1 MADIIQ
7 LLPDHVANQ
16 IAAGEVVQRPASVV
30 KELLENAMDAKAA
43 RIKLIVKDSGKTLI
57 QVIDDGMG
65 MSTTDARF
73 CFERHATS
81 KIKTAEDLFR
91 LHTKGF
97 RGEALASIAA
107 VAQVELATKQ
117 EENEVGTKIH
127 IEGSKILRQEPT
139 VAPKGTSVAVRR
151 LFFNIPARR
160 QFLKSDPV
168 EFRHIIDEFHRVSL
182 THPDTAFQLF
192 HNDNEMFNLP
202 VSNLR
207 QRIVNVFGGRT
218 NEKLFP
224 LSEETD
230 LVGISGFVGKPE
242 FARRS
247 KAEQFFFVNHRF
259 IRNPYLHHAV
269 MSAYDGLIKEGTQP
283 SYFIYLNV
291 DPAGIDINIH
301 PTKTEI
307 KFENEQA
314 LYAML
319 RASVKHSLGQFSA
332 AAVLDFDRDQT
343 LDIQYD
349 QLKTVP
355 SLPKI
360 EVDADFNPFDSNKG
374 FDRPR
379 TFLKTSQP
387 AWESLYVGLESKS
400 NNPLTEELEI
410 DLESEEVTGSI
421 FDKEKENSSPAEF
434 FQIHQKYI
442 MCMVKSGML
451 LIDQHRA
458 HRRILYE
465 DFLGKLSEE
474 KTASQQL
481 LFPVTPDFSHGEV
494 GLLSELKEHLE
505 HAGFYFSK
513 FGTEGIEIT
522 GIPVLLTPEKTTSI
536 LQNLIED
543 LEHEIP
549 DSYFSAID
557 LLAKKLSKSIAVRHG
572 QSLNQKEQQ
581 QIIDSLFACK
591 EPKLTPENKTVFIRL
606 GWDEIEKKFN

>member
-30 KELLENAMDAKAA
+30 KELLENAMDAQAS
-43 RIKLIVKDSGKTLI
+43 RIKLLVKDSGKTLI
-57 QVIDDGMG
+57 QVIDDGLG

-107 VAQVELATKQ
+107 VAQVELTTKQ

-168 EFRHIIDEFHRVSL
+168 EFRHIIDEFHRVAL
-182 THPDTAFQLF
+182 THSETAFQLF
-192 HNDNEMFNLP
+192 HNDNELFNLP

-218 NEKLFP
+218 NEKLVP

-230 LVGISGFVGKPE
+230 LVGIGGFVGKPE

-269 MSAYDGLIKEGTQP
+269 MSAYEGLIKEGTQP

-319 RASVKHSLGQFSA
+319 RASIKHSLGQFSA

-343 LDIQYD
+343 LDIQYE

-355 SLPKI
+355 ILPKI

-374 FDRPR
+374 VNKPR
-379 TFLKTSQP
+379 IFSKSSQP

-421 FDKEKENSSPAEF
+421 FDKDDEKSNPVEF

-442 MCMVKSGML
+442 LCMVKSGML

-481 LFPVTPDFSHGEV
+481 LFPITPDFSHGEV
-494 GLLSELKEHLE
+494 GLLSELKEHLQ

-522 GIPVLLTPEKTTSI
+522 GIPVLLTPEKATSI
-536 LQNLIED
+536 LRNLIED

-549 DSYFSAID
+549 DSYFSAIN
-557 LLAKKLSKSIAVRHG
+557 LLAKKLSKSIAVKHG

-591 EPKLTPENKTVFIRL
+591 EPKLTPENKTIFIRL
-606 GWDEIEKKFN
+606 GWDEIDKKFN

>member
-16 IAAGEVVQRPASVV
+16 IAAGEVVQRPASAV
-30 KELLENAMDAKAA
+30 KELLENAMDAQAS

-81 KIKTAEDLFR
+81 KIKTADDLFR

-117 EENEVGTKIH
+117 AENEIGTKIH
-127 IEGSKILRQEPT
+127 IEGSKILRQEPAVT
-139 VAPKGTSVAVRR
+139 PKGTSVAVRR

-160 QFLKSDPV
+160 QFLKSDSV
-168 EFRHIIDEFHRVSL
+168 EFRHIIDEFHRIAL
-182 THPDTAFQLF
+182 THPNTAFQLF
-192 HNDNEMFNLP
+192 HNDNELFNLP

-207 QRIVNVFGGRT
+207 QRIVSVFGGRT
-218 NEKLFP
+218 NEKLVP
-224 LSEETD
+224 LSEVTD
-230 LVGISGFVGKPE
+230 LVGIGGFVGKPE

-247 KAEQFFFVNHRF
+247 KAEQFFFVNQRY

-269 MSAYDGLIKEGTQP
+269 ISAYDGLIKDGTQP
-283 SYFIYLNV
+283 SYFIYLDIN
-291 DPAGIDINIH
+291 PASIDINIH

-314 LYAML
+314 LYAIL

-332 AAVLDFDRDQT
+332 AAVLDFDQDQT
-343 LDIQYD
+343 LEVQYE
-349 QLKTVP
+349 QLKTMP

-360 EVDADFNPFDSNKG
+360 EVDADFNPFDDKG
-374 FDRPR
+374 YDKPHVFS
-379 TFLKTSQP
+379 KTSQP
-387 AWESLYVGLESKS
+387 AWESLYIGLGSKS

-421 FDKEKENSSPAEF
+421 FNQQEEKSNPTEY
-434 FQIHQKYI
+434 FQVHEKYI
-442 MCMVKSGML
+442 LCMVKSGMI

-465 DFLGKLSEE
+465 DFLVKLSEE

-481 LFPVTPDFSHGEV
+481 LFPITPDFSHGEV
-494 GLLSELKEHLE
+494 GLLSELREHLE
-505 HAGFYFSK
+505 HAGFCFSK
-513 FGTEGIEIT
+513 FDQNGVEII

-543 LEHEIP
+543 LEQEIP

-557 LLAKKLSKSIAVRHG
+557 LLAKKLSKSIAIKHG

-591 EPKLTPENKTVFIRL
+591 EPKLTPDNKTVFVRL

>member
-16 IAAGEVVQRPASVV
+16 IAAGEVVQRPASAV
-30 KELLENAMDAKAA
+30 KELLENAMDAQAS

-81 KIKTAEDLFR
+81 KIKTADDLFR

-117 EENEVGTKIH
+117 AENEIGTKIH
-127 IEGSKILRQEPT
+127 IEGSKILRQEPAVT
-139 VAPKGTSVAVRR
+139 PKGTSVAVRR

-160 QFLKSDPV
+160 QFLKSDSV
-168 EFRHIIDEFHRVSL
+168 EFRHIIDEFHRIAL
-182 THPDTAFQLF
+182 THPNTAFQLF
-192 HNDNEMFNLP
+192 HNDNELFNLP

-207 QRIVNVFGGRT
+207 QRIVGVFGGRT
-218 NEKLFP
+218 NEKLVP
-224 LSEETD
+224 LSEVTD
-230 LVGISGFVGKPE
+230 LVGIGGFVGKPE

-247 KAEQFFFVNHRF
+247 KAEQFFFVNQRY

-269 MSAYDGLIKEGTQP
+269 ISAYDGLIKDGTQP
-283 SYFIYLNV
+283 SYFIYLDIN
-291 DPAGIDINIH
+291 PASIDINIH

-314 LYAML
+314 LYAIL

-332 AAVLDFDRDQT
+332 AAVLDFDQDQT
-343 LDIQYD
+343 LEVQYE
-349 QLKTVP
+349 QLKTMP

-360 EVDADFNPFDSNKG
+360 EVDADFNPFDDKG
-374 FDRPR
+374 YDKPHVFS
-379 TFLKTSQP
+379 KTSQP
-387 AWESLYVGLESKS
+387 AWKSLYIGLGSKS

-421 FDKEKENSSPAEF
+421 FNQQEEKSNPTEY
-434 FQIHQKYI
+434 FQVHEKYI
-442 MCMVKSGML
+442 LCMVKSGMI

-465 DFLGKLSEE
+465 DFLVKLSEE

-481 LFPVTPDFSHGEV
+481 LFPITPDFSHGEV
-494 GLLSELKEHLE
+494 GLLSELREHLE
-505 HAGFYFSK
+505 HAGFCFSK
-513 FGTEGIEIT
+513 FDQNGVEII

-543 LEHEIP
+543 LEQEIP

-557 LLAKKLSKSIAVRHG
+557 LLAKKLSKSIAIKHG

-591 EPKLTPENKTVFIRL
+591 EPKLTPDNKTVFVRL

>member
-1 MADIIQ
+1 
-7 LLPDHVANQ
+7 
-16 IAAGEVVQRPASVV
+16 
-30 KELLENAMDAKAA
+30 
-43 RIKLIVKDSGKTLI
+43 VKDSGKTLI
-57 QVIDDGMG
+57 QVIDDGVG

-107 VAQVELATKQ
+107 VAQVELTTKQ
-117 EENEVGTKIH
+117 EEAEIGTKIH

-168 EFRHIIDEFHRVSL
+168 EFRHIIDEFHRIAL

-192 HNDNEMFNLP
+192 HNDNELFNLP

-218 NEKLFP
+218 NEKLAP
-224 LSEETD
+224 LAEETD
-230 LVGISGFVGKPE
+230 LVGINGFVGKPE
-242 FARRS
+242 FAKRS
-247 KAEQFFFVNHRF
+247 KAEQFFFVNQRY

-269 MSAYDGLIKEGTQP
+269 MSAYEGLIKEGTQP
-283 SYFIYLNV
+283 SYFIYLNI
-291 DPAGIDINIH
+291 DPASIDINIH

-314 LYAML
+314 LYAIL

-332 AAVLDFDRDQT
+332 AAVLDFERDQT
-343 LDIQYD
+343 LDVQYD
-349 QLKTVP
+349 QLKKTP

-360 EVDADFNPFDSNKG
+360 EVDADFNPFDNSKG
-374 FDRPR
+374 FERPR
-379 TFLKTSQP
+379 SSFKTTQP
-387 AWESLYVGLESKS
+387 AWESLYMGMESKS

-410 DLESEEVTGSI
+410 DLESEEVTGSM
-421 FDKEKENSSPAEF
+421 FNQEAEKSNPTEY
-434 FQIHQKYI
+434 FQVREKYI
-442 MCMVKSGML
+442 LCMVKSGML

-481 LFPVTPDFSHGEV
+481 LFPITPDFSHSEL
-494 GLLSELKEHLE
+494 GLLSELREHLE
-505 HAGFYFSK
+505 HAGFCFSK
-513 FGTEGIEIT
+513 FNQNGVEIT
-522 GIPVLLTPEKTTSI
+522 GIPVLLSPEKTTAI
-536 LQNLIED
+536 LRNLIED
-543 LEHEIP
+543 LEHQIP

-557 LLAKKLSKSIAVRHG
+557 LLAKKLSKGIAVKHG
-572 QSLNQKEQQ
+572 QSLSQKEQQ

-591 EPKLTPENKTVFIRL
+591 EPKLTPENKTVFIQL
-606 GWDEIEKKFN
+606 GWEEIDKKFN

>member
-16 IAAGEVVQRPASVV
+16 IAAGEVVQRPASAV
-30 KELLENAMDAKAA
+30 KELLENAMDAQAS

-81 KIKTAEDLFR
+81 KIKTADDLFR

-117 EENEVGTKIH
+117 AENEIGTKIH
-127 IEGSKILRQEPT
+127 IEGSKILRQEPAVT
-139 VAPKGTSVAVRR
+139 PKGTSVAVRR

-160 QFLKSDPV
+160 QFLKSDSV
-168 EFRHIIDEFHRVSL
+168 EFRHIIDEFHRIAL

-192 HNDNEMFNLP
+192 HNDNELFNLP

-207 QRIVNVFGGRT
+207 QRIVSVFGGRT
-218 NEKLFP
+218 NEKLVP
-224 LSEETD
+224 LSEVTD
-230 LVGISGFVGKPE
+230 LVGIGGFVGKPE

-247 KAEQFFFVNHRF
+247 KAEQFFFVNQRY

-269 MSAYDGLIKEGTQP
+269 ISAYDGLIKDGTQP
-283 SYFIYLNV
+283 SYFIYLDIN
-291 DPAGIDINIH
+291 PASIDINIH

-314 LYAML
+314 LYAIL

-332 AAVLDFDRDQT
+332 AAVLDFDQDQT
-343 LDIQYD
+343 LEVQYE
-349 QLKTVP
+349 QLKTMP

-360 EVDADFNPFDSNKG
+360 EVDADFNPFDDKG
-374 FDRPR
+374 YDKPHVFS
-379 TFLKTSQP
+379 KTSQP
-387 AWESLYVGLESKS
+387 AWESLYIGLGSKS

-421 FDKEKENSSPAEF
+421 FNQQEEKSNPTEY
-434 FQIHQKYI
+434 FQVHEKYI
-442 MCMVKSGML
+442 LCMVKSGMI

-465 DFLGKLSEE
+465 DFLVKLSEE

-481 LFPVTPDFSHGEV
+481 LFPITPDFSHGEV
-494 GLLSELKEHLE
+494 GLLSELREHLE
-505 HAGFYFSK
+505 HAGFCFSK
-513 FGTEGIEIT
+513 FDQNGVEII

-543 LEHEIP
+543 LEQEIP

-557 LLAKKLSKSIAVRHG
+557 LLAKKLSKSIAIKHG

-591 EPKLTPENKTVFIRL
+591 EPKLTPDNKTVFVRL

>member
-30 KELLENAMDAKAA
+30 KELLENAMDAQAN
-43 RIKLIVKDSGKTLI
+43 RIKLLVKESGKTLV
-57 QVIDDGMG
+57 QVIDDGLG

-107 VAQVELATKQ
+107 VAQVELTTKQ

-168 EFRHIIDEFHRVSL
+168 EFRHIIDEFHRVAL
-182 THPDTAFQLF
+182 THSETAFQLF
-192 HNDNEMFNLP
+192 HNDNELFNLP

-218 NEKLFP
+218 NEKLVP

-269 MSAYDGLIKEGTQP
+269 MSAYEGLIKEGTQP

-291 DPAGIDINIH
+291 DPASIDINIH

-319 RASVKHSLGQFSA
+319 RASIKHSLGQFSA

-343 LDIQYD
+343 LDIQYE

-355 SLPKI
+355 NSPKI
-360 EVDADFNPFDSNKG
+360 EVDSDFNPFDSNKG
-374 FDRPR
+374 VNKPR
-379 TFLKTSQP
+379 TFSKSLQP

-421 FDKEKENSSPAEF
+421 FDKEDGKSNPVEF

-442 MCMVKSGML
+442 LCMVKSGML

-474 KTASQQL
+474 KTVSQQL
-481 LFPVTPDFSHGEV
+481 LFPITPDFSHGEV
-494 GLLSELKEHLE
+494 GLLSELKEHLQ

-522 GIPVLLTPEKTTSI
+522 GIPVLLTPEKVTSI
-536 LQNLIED
+536 LRNLIED

-549 DSYFSAID
+549 DSYFSAIN
-557 LLAKKLSKSIAVRHG
+557 LLAKKLSKSIAVKHG

-591 EPKLTPENKTVFIRL
+591 EPKLTPENKTIFIRL

>member
-16 IAAGEVVQRPASVV
+16 IAAGEVVQRPASAV
-30 KELLENAMDAKAA
+30 KELLENAMDAQAG

-65 MSTTDARF
+65 MSITDARF

-107 VAQVELATKQ
+107 VAQVELTTKQ
-117 EENEVGTKIH
+117 AESEVGTKIH

-168 EFRHIIDEFHRVSL
+168 EFRHIIDEFHRIAL

-192 HNDNEMFNLP
+192 HNDNELFNLP

-218 NEKLFP
+218 NEKLAP
-224 LSEETD
+224 LNEETD

-242 FARRS
+242 FAKRS
-247 KAEQFFFVNHRF
+247 KAEQFFFVNQRY

-269 MSAYDGLIKEGTQP
+269 MSAYEGLIKEGTQP
-283 SYFIYLNV
+283 SYFIYLNI
-291 DPAGIDINIH
+291 DPASIDINIH

-314 LYAML
+314 LYAIL

-343 LDIQYD
+343 LDVQYE
-349 QLKTVP
+349 QLKKTP

-360 EVDADFNPFDSNKG
+360 EVDADFNPFDNSKG
-374 FDRPR
+374 FEQSR
-379 TFLKTSQP
+379 TSFKTTQP
-387 AWESLYVGLESKS
+387 VWESLYMGMESKS

-410 DLESEEVTGSI
+410 DLESEEVTGSM
-421 FDKEKENSSPAEF
+421 FSQEAEKSNLTEY
-434 FQIHQKYI
+434 FQVREKYI
-442 MCMVKSGML
+442 LCMVKSGML
-451 LIDQHRA
+451 LIDQNRA
-458 HRRILYE
+458 HQRILYE

-481 LFPVTPDFSHGEV
+481 LFPITPDFSRGEV
-494 GLLSELKEHLE
+494 GLLSELREHLE
-505 HAGFYFSK
+505 HAGFCFSK
-513 FGTEGIEIT
+513 FDQNGVEIT
-522 GIPVLLTPEKTTSI
+522 GIPVLLSPEKTTAI
-536 LQNLIED
+536 LRNLIED
-543 LEHEIP
+543 LEYQIP

-557 LLAKKLSKSIAVRHG
+557 LLAKKLSKSIAIKHG
-572 QSLNQKEQQ
+572 KSLNQKEQQ
-581 QIIDSLFACK
+581 QIIDLLFACK

-606 GWDEIEKKFN
+606 SWEEIEKKFN

>member
-139 VAPKGTSVAVRR
+139 VAPKGTSVSVRR

-192 HNDNEMFNLP
+192 HNDNELFNLP

-218 NEKLFP
+218 NEKLVP

-343 LDIQYD
+343 LDVQYE

-355 SLPKI
+355 ILPKI

-374 FDRPR
+374 FDKPR

>member
-30 KELLENAMDAKAA
+30 KELLENAMDAQAS
-43 RIKLIVKDSGKTLI
+43 RIKLLVKESGKTLV
-57 QVIDDGMG
+57 QVIDDGLG

-107 VAQVELATKQ
+107 VAQVELTTKQ

-127 IEGSKILRQEPT
+127 IEGSKILRQEPI

-168 EFRHIIDEFHRVSL
+168 EFRHIIDEFHRVAL
-182 THPDTAFQLF
+182 THSETAFQLF
-192 HNDNEMFNLP
+192 HNDNELFNLP

-218 NEKLFP
+218 NEKLVP

-269 MSAYDGLIKEGTQP
+269 MSAYEGLIKEGTQP

-291 DPAGIDINIH
+291 DPASIDINIH

-319 RASVKHSLGQFSA
+319 RASIKHSLGQFSA

-343 LDIQYD
+343 LDIQYE

-355 SLPKI
+355 NLPKI
-360 EVDADFNPFDSNKG
+360 EVDADFNPFEINKSI
-374 FDRPR
+374 DRPQS
-379 TFLKTSQP
+379 FSKSLQP

-421 FDKEKENSSPAEF
+421 FDKEDGKSNPVEF

-442 MCMVKSGML
+442 LCMVKSGML

-474 KTASQQL
+474 KTVSQQL
-481 LFPVTPDFSHGEV
+481 LFPITPDFSHGEV
-494 GLLSELKEHLE
+494 GLLSELKEHLQ

-522 GIPVLLTPEKTTSI
+522 GIPVLLTPEKVTSI
-536 LQNLIED
+536 LRNLIED

-549 DSYFSAID
+549 DSYFSAIN
-557 LLAKKLSKSIAVRHG
+557 LLAKKLSKSIAVKHG

-606 GWDEIEKKFN
+606 GWDEIDKKFN

>member
-16 IAAGEVVQRPASVV
+16 IAAGEVVQRPASAV
-30 KELLENAMDAKAA
+30 KELLENAMDAQAS

-81 KIKTAEDLFR
+81 KIKTADDLFR

-117 EENEVGTKIH
+117 AENEIGTKIH
-127 IEGSKILRQEPT
+127 IEGSKILRQEPAVT
-139 VAPKGTSVAVRR
+139 PKGTSVAVRR

-160 QFLKSDPV
+160 QFLKSDSV
-168 EFRHIIDEFHRVSL
+168 EFRHIIDEFHRIAL
-182 THPDTAFQLF
+182 THPNTAFQLF
-192 HNDNEMFNLP
+192 HNDNELFNLP

-207 QRIVNVFGGRT
+207 QRIVGVFGGRT
-218 NEKLFP
+218 NEKLVP
-224 LSEETD
+224 LSEVTD
-230 LVGISGFVGKPE
+230 LVGIGGFVGKPE

-247 KAEQFFFVNHRF
+247 KAEQFFFVNQRY

-269 MSAYDGLIKEGTQP
+269 ISAYDGLIKDGTQP
-283 SYFIYLNV
+283 SYFIYLDIN
-291 DPAGIDINIH
+291 PASIDINIH

-314 LYAML
+314 LYAIL

-332 AAVLDFDRDQT
+332 AAVLDFDQDQT
-343 LDIQYD
+343 LEVQYE
-349 QLKTVP
+349 QLKTMP

-360 EVDADFNPFDSNKG
+360 EVDADFNPFDDKG
-374 FDRPR
+374 YDKPHVFS
-379 TFLKTSQP
+379 KTSQP
-387 AWESLYVGLESKS
+387 AWESLYIGLGSKS

-421 FDKEKENSSPAEF
+421 FNQQEEKSNPTEY
-434 FQIHQKYI
+434 FQVHEKYI
-442 MCMVKSGML
+442 LCMVKSGMI

-465 DFLGKLSEE
+465 DFLVKLSEE

-481 LFPVTPDFSHGEV
+481 LFPITPDFSHGEV
-494 GLLSELKEHLE
+494 GLLSELREHLE
-505 HAGFYFSK
+505 HAGFCFSK
-513 FGTEGIEIT
+513 FDQNGVEII

-543 LEHEIP
+543 LEQEIP

-557 LLAKKLSKSIAVRHG
+557 LLAKKLSKSIAIKHG

-591 EPKLTPENKTVFIRL
+591 EPKLTPDNKTVFVQL

>member
-16 IAAGEVVQRPASVV
+16 IAAGEVVQRPASAV
-30 KELLENAMDAKAA
+30 KELLENAMDAQAS

-81 KIKTAEDLFR
+81 KIKTADDLFR

-117 EENEVGTKIH
+117 AENEIGTKIH
-127 IEGSKILRQEPT
+127 IEGSKILRQEPAVT
-139 VAPKGTSVAVRR
+139 PKGTSVAVRR

-160 QFLKSDPV
+160 QFLKSDSV
-168 EFRHIIDEFHRVSL
+168 EFRHIIDEFHRIAL
-182 THPDTAFQLF
+182 THPNTAFQLF
-192 HNDNEMFNLP
+192 HNDNELFNLP

-207 QRIVNVFGGRT
+207 QRIVGVFGGRT
-218 NEKLFP
+218 NEKLVP
-224 LSEETD
+224 LSEVTD
-230 LVGISGFVGKPE
+230 LVGIGGFVGKPE

-247 KAEQFFFVNHRF
+247 KAEQFFFVNQRY

-269 MSAYDGLIKEGTQP
+269 ISAYDGLIKDGTQP
-283 SYFIYLNV
+283 SYFIYLDIN
-291 DPAGIDINIH
+291 PASIDINIH

-314 LYAML
+314 LYAIL

-332 AAVLDFDRDQT
+332 AAVLDFDQDQT
-343 LDIQYD
+343 LEVQYE
-349 QLKTVP
+349 QLKTMP

-360 EVDADFNPFDSNKG
+360 EVDADFNPFDDKG
-374 FDRPR
+374 YDKPHVFS
-379 TFLKTSQP
+379 KTSQP
-387 AWESLYVGLESKS
+387 AWESLYIGLGSKS

-421 FDKEKENSSPAEF
+421 FNQQEEKSNPTEY
-434 FQIHQKYI
+434 FQVHEKYI
-442 MCMVKSGML
+442 LCMVKSGMI

-465 DFLGKLSEE
+465 DFLVKLSEE

-481 LFPVTPDFSHGEV
+481 LFPITPDFSHGEV
-494 GLLSELKEHLE
+494 GLLSELREHLE
-505 HAGFYFSK
+505 HAGFCFSK
-513 FGTEGIEIT
+513 FDQNGVEII

-543 LEHEIP
+543 LEQEIP

-557 LLAKKLSKSIAVRHG
+557 LLAKKLSKSIAIKHG

-591 EPKLTPENKTVFIRL
+591 EPKLTPDNKTVFVRL

>member
-1 MADIIQ
+1 
-7 LLPDHVANQ
+7 
-16 IAAGEVVQRPASVV
+16 
-30 KELLENAMDAKAA
+30 
-43 RIKLIVKDSGKTLI
+43 VKDSGKTLI

-81 KIKTAEDLFR
+81 KIKTADDLFR

-117 EENEVGTKIH
+117 AENEIGTKIH
-127 IEGSKILRQEPT
+127 IEGSKILRQEPAVT
-139 VAPKGTSVAVRR
+139 PKGTSVAVRR

-160 QFLKSDPV
+160 QFLKSDSV
-168 EFRHIIDEFHRVSL
+168 EFRHIIDEFHRIAL
-182 THPDTAFQLF
+182 THPNTAFQLF
-192 HNDNEMFNLP
+192 HNDNELFNLP

-207 QRIVNVFGGRT
+207 QRIVGVFGGRT
-218 NEKLFP
+218 NEKLVP
-224 LSEETD
+224 LSEVTD
-230 LVGISGFVGKPE
+230 LVGIGGFVGKPE

-247 KAEQFFFVNHRF
+247 KAEQFFFVNQRY

-269 MSAYDGLIKEGTQP
+269 ISAYDGLIKDGTQP
-283 SYFIYLNV
+283 SYFIYLDIN
-291 DPAGIDINIH
+291 PASIDINIH

-314 LYAML
+314 LYAIL

-332 AAVLDFDRDQT
+332 AAVLDFDQDQT
-343 LDIQYD
+343 LEVQYE
-349 QLKTVP
+349 QLKTMP

-360 EVDADFNPFDSNKG
+360 EVDADFNPFDDKG
-374 FDRPR
+374 YDKPHVFS
-379 TFLKTSQP
+379 KTSQP
-387 AWESLYVGLESKS
+387 AWESLYIGLGSKS

-421 FDKEKENSSPAEF
+421 FNQQEEKSNPTEY
-434 FQIHQKYI
+434 FQVHEKYI
-442 MCMVKSGML
+442 LCMVKSGMI

-465 DFLGKLSEE
+465 DFLVKLSEE

-481 LFPVTPDFSHGEV
+481 LFPITPDFSHGEV
-494 GLLSELKEHLE
+494 GLLSELREHLE
-505 HAGFYFSK
+505 HAGFCFSK
-513 FGTEGIEIT
+513 FDQNGVEII

-543 LEHEIP
+543 LEQEIP

-557 LLAKKLSKSIAVRHG
+557 LLAKKLSKSIAIKHG

-591 EPKLTPENKTVFIRL
+591 EPKLTPDNKTVFVRL